1 MYPRYIVVISDDRSV
16 AGVCVGD
23 GVGGGQWRVIM
34 LGNLLLLAEQ
44 VVQLRGRP
52 VSGRSRY
59 NGSVFCLYKIHC
71 LIRFIR
77 DDCRRSIRFIRE
89 TTRVVARYKI

>member
-1 MYPRYIVVISDDRSV
+1 MQLGLQIEIQFTHGICLDVYPRYIVVISDDRSV

-23 GVGGGQWRVIM
+23 GVGGGQWRGIM
-34 LGNLLLLAEQ
+34 LGNLLAEQ

-59 NGSVFCLYKIHC
+59 NGSVFCL
-71 LIRFIR
+71 
-77 DDCRRSIRFIRE
+77 
-89 TTRVVARYKI
+89 